1 MLFIEWNSMFI
12 LFILSTNPHGSG
24 LNSAF
29 WNLDRQP
36 LFCSDLDALC
46 PVIYSVVYLTLW
58 ALGSSRLHSRCCL
71 CPILTKFSGVL
82 SNFDRFET
90 ELLGWNTSQQG
101 PDSFHEARCCWS
113 QWRRLLLIHK
123 GLWIWQLILK
133 KWLNEG
139 KACIKLIQN
148 YELSH
153 MPWGPLRNYFM
164 NSCSY
169 FH

>member
-1 MLFIEWNSMFI
+1 MLFIGWDSMFI
-12 LFILSTNPHGSG
+12 LFIFSANTYGSG

-29 WNLDRQP
+29 WNLHREP
-36 LFCSDLDALC
+36 IFCSNSEC
-46 PVIYSVVYLTLW
+46 PVIYSVVCLTLQ
-58 ALGSSRLHSRCCL
+58 ALGSSNLHSRCCL
-71 CPILTKFSGVL
+71 CLILIKFSGVL

-113 QWRRLLLIHK
+113 QWRRLLIHE

-139 KACIKLIQN
+139 KPCIKLVQN
-148 YELSH
+148 YKLSH
-153 MPWGPLRNYFM
+153 MPWGPLRNHFI